1 MNKQIIAKR
10 IFNLFLPL
18 GLLIIIVHHIINH
31 FIKISDAIT
40 DPIAVV
46 SIILMLIGIAY
57 TGWNFGKKIS
67 N

>member
-1 MNKQIIAKR
+1 MNKQIITKR
-10 IFNLFLPL
+10 ILNLCLPL
-18 GLLIIIVHHIINH
+18 GLLITIVHHIIDH
-31 FIKISDAIT
+31 FIKINDAIT

-57 TGWNFGKKIS
+57 TGLNFGKKIS